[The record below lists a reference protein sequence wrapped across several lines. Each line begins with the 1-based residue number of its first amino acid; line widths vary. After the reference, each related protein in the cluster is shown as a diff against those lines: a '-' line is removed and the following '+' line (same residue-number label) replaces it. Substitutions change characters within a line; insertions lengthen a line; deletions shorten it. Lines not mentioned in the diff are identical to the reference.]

1 MKMRKHVFFN
11 SMLFLVLVTAMLG
24 TAKGYAAPFRIL
36 VVMSYEET
44 FPWCQEIRSGI
55 ENVLSPSHEITFF
68 YMDTKINLQQ
78 GPKKAKQAFNLFQ
91 AIQPDGVIAADDN
104 AQSMF
109 VVPYLKEK
117 VETPLMFCGVN
128 AQPELYGYPARNV
141 SGILERLHIAE
152 TIAFAQQLVPSIKT
166 VGFIAR
172 DCPAV
177 RALQKQVDREY
188 TTYSAK
194 FVGFKMPAT
203 KQETLSMTKELK
215 GLCDLLFMETL
226 QGVTDVGGRPLE
238 EKEIMP
244 QVADAFGKPVVGS
257 NLYAVR
263 FAALCAV
270 VKTGQEQ
277 GATAARMLLKAMQG
291 TRVDQI
297 PIAVNKYGKRYINA
311 TMMRKMGIKPK
322 PIVLQGA
329 KLVRTQ
335 ERP

>member
-1 MKMRKHVFFN
+1 MRKRF
-11 SMLFLVLVTAMLG
+11 LFSVILFTVLVTVGLG
-24 TAKGYAAPFRIL
+24 AVQGHAGKFKIL

-44 FPWCQEIRSGI
+44 FPWCQEIKLGI
-55 ENVLSPSHEITFF
+55 ENIFSPLHQITFF

-78 GPKKAKQAFNLFQ
+78 GPKKAEQAFDLFQ

-109 VVPYLKEK
+109 VVPYLKAK
-117 VETPLMFCGVN
+117 VATPVMFCGVN

-166 VGFIAR
+166 VGFIAK
-172 DCPAV
+172 DSPAV
-177 RALQKQVDREY
+177 RALQEQVNREY
-188 TTYSAK
+188 TTYSANC
-194 FVGFKMPAT
+194 VGFKMPAT
-203 KQETLSMTKELK
+203 QQDTLSMAKELK
-215 GLCDLLFMETL
+215 GLCGLLFMETL
-226 QGVTDVGGRPLE
+226 QGVTDAGGRPLE

-244 QVADAFGKPVVGS
+244 QVAETFEKPVVGS

-270 VKTGQEQ
+270 VKTGREQ

-291 TRVDQI
+291 TSVDQI
-297 PIAVNKYGKRYINA
+297 PITVNKYGKRYINA
-311 TMMRKMGIKPK
+311 TVMRKMGIKPK

-335 ERP
+335 E